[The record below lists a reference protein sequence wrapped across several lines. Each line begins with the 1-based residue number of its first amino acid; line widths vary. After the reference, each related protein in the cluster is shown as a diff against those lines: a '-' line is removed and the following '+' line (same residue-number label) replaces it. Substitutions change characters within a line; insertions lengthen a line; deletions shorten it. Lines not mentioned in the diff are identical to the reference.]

1 MWGFYDWKFLRN
13 TFCFLHTALFLLA
26 LLIFQHQTSFY
37 SIHIAHFRWKP
48 ISVLHI
54 WKTCDVYFLLEQSKT
69 IHHTQKVQ
77 VFCVSSGIKGFWQIF
92 AVDDTFHEIPWNYDI
107 FYLTML
113 PDGSFW
119 SLIPCHDSRDFEKR
133 GCQYKKSASTI
144 GSEAMWKS
152 GKQNSL
158 IIGVF
163 LDSTI
168 FFCNFPQILTHS
180 IIHGWK
186 AYAIS
191 YLMPQC

>member
-1 MWGFYDWKFLRN
+1 M
-13 TFCFLHTALFLLA
+13 
-26 LLIFQHQTSFY
+26 
-37 SIHIAHFRWKP
+37 
-48 ISVLHI
+48 
-54 WKTCDVYFLLEQSKT
+54 KTYDVYFLLEQSKT

-77 VFCVSSGIKGFWQIF
+77 VFWVSSGIKGFWQIF
-92 AVDDTFHEIPWNYDI
+92 VVNDTFHEIPWNYDI

-119 SLIPCHDSRDFEKR
+119 SLIPCYDSRDFEKR
-133 GCQYKKSASTI
+133 GCQYKKSAGTI

-152 GKQNSL
+152 GNYR
-158 IIGVF
+158 V
-163 LDSTI
+163 I
-168 FFCNFPQILTHS
+168 FYSKFFFYNFPQILTHS